1 MKIVTK
7 SGNVVDIPNITRVQD
22 LPKLE
27 LSDVEPVGKC
37 IILGGEQSVTLI
49 PLNSIDAL
57 VWGKD
62 DEK

>member
-1 MKIVTK
+1 MRIVTK
-7 SGNVVDIPNITRVQD
+7 AGNVVDMPNITRVQD

-37 IILGGEQSVTLI
+37 IILGGGQSVTLI

-62 DEK
+62 DEE